1 MRINRTLYS
10 VMLILFAAML
20 GACNFDMQEATPTV
34 EGIEE
39 PINPIGEPPTVTAT
53 VTILPTASPTE
64 SPLIGAPLATWTPVP
79 PTLTITPS
87 PTLGPYE
94 HRVESGESLS
104 IIAQRY
110 GYNNPAVFR
119 EILRLNPQIPN
130 ENSLPV
136 GQVILIPRMTDTPT
150 PQGFDVTATALATRG
165 IELPRA
171 ISENTTIDCHVVE
184 ANETII
190 SIASEY
196 NTTIEILSS
205 LNREIIFNNCDFN
218 IRSGG
223 ANCSVLLQVGQCVRV
238 PFPTPTPTSSPT
250 PSGSET
256 PTPTPTY
263 AAPQVISPPEGWT
276 VRGSLRLEWVSTQ
289 VLLAN
294 EFYYVDV
301 LDTVT
306 GQTYQNVTKETSM
319 ALPASLI
326 PPAGASH
333 RIEWRVTVA
342 RRDDGGNFSIVGA
355 DRVRSFTWAG

>member
-1 MRINRTLYS
+1 MPS
-10 VMLILFAAML
+10 
-20 GACNFDMQEATPTV
+20 
-34 EGIEE
+34 
-39 PINPIGEPPTVTAT
+39 
-53 VTILPTASPTE
+53 ASPTE
-64 SPLIGAPLATWTPVP
+64 SPLIGAPLATWTPIP
-79 PTLTITPS
+79 PTLTVTPS

-94 HRVESGESLS
+94 HTVQSGENLS
-104 IIAQRY
+104 SIAQRY
-110 GYNNPAVFR
+110 GYNNPSVFR
-119 EILRLNPQIPN
+119 EILRINPQIPN
-130 ENSLPV
+130 ENSLPL

-171 ISENTTIDCHVVE
+171 ISTNTQIDCHIVE
-184 ANETII
+184 QDETII
-190 SIASEY
+190 SIAAEY
-196 NTTIEILSS
+196 NTTIEILST
-205 LNREIIFNNCDFN
+205 LNREIIFNSCDFN

-223 ANCSVLLQVGQCVRV
+223 PNCSVLLQVGQCVRV

-263 AAPQVISPPEGWT
+263 PAPQVISPPEGWT
-276 VRGSLRLEWVSTQ
+276 VRGSLRLEWVSTL
-289 VLLAN
+289 VLQAD

-301 LDTVT
+301 VDTVT

-319 ALPASLI
+319 ALPAALI

-342 RRDDGGNFSIVGA
+342 RRDAAGGFAIVGA
-355 DRVRSFTWAG
+355 DRLRSFVWAG